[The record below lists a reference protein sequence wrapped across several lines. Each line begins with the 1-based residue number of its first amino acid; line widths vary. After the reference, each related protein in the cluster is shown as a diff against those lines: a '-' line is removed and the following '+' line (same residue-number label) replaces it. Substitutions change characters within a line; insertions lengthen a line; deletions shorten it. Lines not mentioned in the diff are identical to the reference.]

1 MVILTQLFLWNFKS
15 KNNKVQIGYFDDQQN
30 IEKAAITEG
39 GASESH
45 QIVLKNSTIKFISPK
60 IVDSFSYYNNKKLKG
75 ETKAI
80 IVILLKI
87 KNNSMI
93 RKKKG
98 IAKRIIMTQ
107 IKEFSEIKQFAQIL
121 KMFCFV
127 YINWFV
133 VNLIKIP
140 KFMR

>member
-1 MVILTQLFLWNFKS
+1 
-15 KNNKVQIGYFDDQQN
+15 
-30 IEKAAITEG
+30 
-39 GASESH
+39 
-45 QIVLKNSTIKFISPK
+45 
-60 IVDSFSYYNNKKLKG
+60 
-75 ETKAI
+75 
-80 IVILLKI
+80 
-87 KNNSMI
+87 MI